1 MSPTTPKQLSRFV
14 HYIIGRH
21 PEQFAVVPDFNGY
34 VPVKTLLKV
43 FHEEDG
49 WRHIRVGHLKEAL
62 LTLPDVDFEMSNNR
76 IRALNRDH
84 LPEPEPAIALPA
96 LLHTAVRRRAHQR
109 VMDRGVGGSTEAPI
123 LLCREKA
130 LAERLGHRQD
140 PSPVLLAV
148 NTDQA
153 QLMGVTFWTAGDGL
167 YTATDIPVGCFTAPP
182 LPKAAQPVSKPQSFP
197 PPQSPPTPGSF
208 VIDASVLD
216 FSSDGVRKRKKDQ
229 KRKRRRQ
236 APPWRN

>member
-14 HYIIGRH
+14 HYILGRH

-62 LTLPDVDFEMSNNR
+62 LTLPDVDFEMSDNL
-76 IRALNRDH
+76 IRARNRDH
-84 LPEPEPAIALPA
+84 LPVPEPAIALPT

-109 VMDRGVGGSTEAPI
+109 VMDRGVGGSMEAPI
-123 LLCREKA
+123 LLCKEKA

-140 PSPVLLAV
+140 PSPVFLVV

-153 QLMGVTFWTAGDGL
+153 QQMGVTFWTAGDGL

-182 LPKAAQPVSKPQSFP
+182 LPKETPPVSTRQP
-197 PPQSPPTPGSF
+197 PPPPPSPPTPGSF
-208 VIDASVLD
+208 FIDASVLD
-216 FSSDGVRKRKKDQ
+216 LSGDGASKRKKEQ
-229 KRKRRRQ
+229 QRKRRRQ
-236 APPWRN
+236 APPWRR